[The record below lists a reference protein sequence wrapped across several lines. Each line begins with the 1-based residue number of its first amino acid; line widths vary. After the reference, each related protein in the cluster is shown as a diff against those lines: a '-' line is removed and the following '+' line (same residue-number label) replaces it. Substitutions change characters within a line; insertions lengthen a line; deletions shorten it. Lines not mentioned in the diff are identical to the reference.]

1 MFFLVCFLF
10 VFRFGSFLKFYQ
22 AVLGIGIAYASN
34 PQTRILDLL
43 VDRLENDSSFKVAA
57 HAALALGIVFTGT
70 CNATACQAIM
80 EKLSDSEEADLDKP
94 MSSLLCIGL
103 GLLFM
108 SRMEKADAI
117 LQMVSFFFFFF
128 LAQFSSS
135 MARKKKKLCFVVL
148 TQTHLLVYLLFCLS
162 LQVSTIVEHKISKF
176 ANVVIKGCA
185 YANSGNVLEVQQM
198 LHECA
203 EHLEDAPHQAAA
215 VLGISLICLLEP
227 VGREMALR
235 TMDHLLQYGEVAV
248 KRGIPI
254 AVAMLHISDPDYSVI
269 DILSKLTHDN
279 DAGVAMGAIFSLGLV
294 GAGTNNSRVA
304 QLLRQLSSFYEKE
317 ADHLCVL
324 LSFFLLVIPLSL
336 WWWL

>member
-1 MFFLVCFLF
+1 MFVSPFFF
-10 VFRFGSFLKFYQ
+10 FFFSFLKSYQ

-117 LQMVSFFFFFF
+117 LQMVSFFFFWRNFP
-128 LAQFSSS
+128 LSVAQ
-135 MARKKKKLCFVVL
+135 KKKIVS
-148 TQTHLLVYLLFCLS
+148 LFSHKHTCSSIHFFLS

-324 LSFFLLVIPLSL
+324 LSCHPLSL
-336 WWWL
+336 RWWL